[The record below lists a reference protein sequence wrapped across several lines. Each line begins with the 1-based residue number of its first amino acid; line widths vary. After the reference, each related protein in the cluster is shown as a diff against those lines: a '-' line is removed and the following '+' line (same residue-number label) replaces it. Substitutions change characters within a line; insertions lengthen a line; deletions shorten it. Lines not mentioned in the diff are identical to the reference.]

1 MSDFDLDR
9 LGDVWRR
16 QPDAA
21 EMERLQ
27 RSAAAVNRRARFS
40 RIIDIVTTATVAA
53 VVIALVIASPRSETI
68 WLGAGAILILLYSNF
83 RQRRLRE
90 VELRSLTGS
99 TEAMLQQSIERV
111 ETTLR
116 YNRFTAVMA
125 IPGVVVGWRFATA
138 SIGSQG
144 DAAFSAFQQMP
155 LVRMIVQA
163 TAVAA
168 LAAFILFMLF
178 AIRRGRR
185 ELEKLKAMREAYRHE
200 RESTVN

>member
-1 MSDFDLDR
+1 MNEFDLDR
-9 LGDVWRR
+9 LGDVWR
-16 QPDAA
+16 QAPDAA

-40 RIIDIVTTATVAA
+40 RIIDIVSNATVAA
-53 VVIALVIASPRSETI
+53 LVIGLVIWNPRSETVL
-68 WLGAGAILILLYSNF
+68 LGVGAILILLYSNF

-90 VELRSLTGS
+90 IELRSLTGS
-99 TEAMLQQSIERV
+99 TETMLQQSIERV

-116 YNRFTAVMA
+116 YNRYTVIMA
-125 IPGVVVGWRFATA
+125 IPGVVLGWRFATA
-138 SIGSQG
+138 SIGRHG

-155 LVRMIVQA
+155 LVRMIVQGA
-163 TAVAA
+163 AIAA

-178 AIRRGRR
+178 AIKRGRR

-200 RESTVN
+200 RESTTN